1 MSRSVNKVLL
11 MGNVTKDP
19 EVKYTTSGVPV
30 AKFGLATNESYK
42 KDDQWQERTEYHN
55 IVCWQ
60 RLAEMVGERVQKGS
74 KLFIEG
80 KLQTSSWEDKSS
92 GEKRYRT
99 EIVASEVVL
108 LDNFKAKENI
118 EPSKDDD
125 IPF

>member
-1 MSRSVNKVLL
+1 